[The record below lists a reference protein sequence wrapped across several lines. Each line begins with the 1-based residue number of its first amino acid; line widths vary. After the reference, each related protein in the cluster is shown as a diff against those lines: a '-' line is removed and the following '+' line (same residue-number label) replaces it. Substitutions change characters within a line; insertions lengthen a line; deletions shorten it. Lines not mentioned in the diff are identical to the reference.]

1 MKILVTAAK
10 SDKQNIFSLIYV
22 GFSPPEGCSPS
33 KLSASDHDSGVEDED
48 LSPRPIPS
56 PHPVSQQVTK

>member
-1 MKILVTAAK
+1 MKIHVIAAK
-10 SDKQNIFSLIYV
+10 SDKQTFSLIYV
-22 GFSPPEGCSPS
+22 GFSPSQGCSPS

-56 PHPVSQQVTK
+56 PHPASQQVTK